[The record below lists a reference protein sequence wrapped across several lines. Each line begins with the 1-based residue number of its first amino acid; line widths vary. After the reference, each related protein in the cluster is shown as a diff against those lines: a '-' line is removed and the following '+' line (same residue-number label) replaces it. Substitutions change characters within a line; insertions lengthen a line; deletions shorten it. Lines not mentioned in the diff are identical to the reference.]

1 MTATHLNCQ
10 PHAALTARTSLGL
23 SDHDLLALTV
33 QAGDPLR
40 GKRGTVWITI
50 DGQPQDI
57 LLEAGEMLQVSQAGQ
72 LNVSALHSGCV
83 SVLAA
88 RPLAWR
94 RIRPA
99 RAASWQAR
107 RSQAASWL
115 GRLGRLAGAH

>member
-1 MTATHLNCQ
+1 MTTTHLNYQ

-40 GKRGTVWITI
+40 GERGTVWITI

-72 LNVSALHSGCV
+72 LNV
-83 SVLAA
+83 
-88 RPLAWR
+88 
-94 RIRPA
+94 
-99 RAASWQAR
+99 
-107 RSQAASWL
+107 
-115 GRLGRLAGAH
+115 